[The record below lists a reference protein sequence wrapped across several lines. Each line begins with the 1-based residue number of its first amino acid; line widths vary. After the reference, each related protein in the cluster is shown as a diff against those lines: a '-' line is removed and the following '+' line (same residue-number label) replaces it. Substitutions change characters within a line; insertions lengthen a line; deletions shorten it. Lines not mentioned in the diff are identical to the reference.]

1 MIDVDRDQLRSA
13 RRAVI
18 GQAQQRRIALAEQ
31 IAATSL
37 QQMGEAHA
45 RRRAV
50 EIGNV
55 ALEPDCARL
64 ALADAERLSRRLLFE
79 PDQRR
84 RGRIVEAR
92 HAIGPAYADQRSEE
106 HTSELQSPMRISYS
120 VFCLTQKNKR

>member
-1 MIDVDRDQLRSA
+1 
-13 RRAVI
+13 
-18 GQAQQRRIALAEQ
+18 
-31 IAATSL
+31 
-37 QQMGEAHA
+37 MGEAHA

-92 HAIGPAYADQRSEE
+92 HAIGPAYADQIAFDRRHRARLFGRRIYPGEFADRSEE
-106 HTSELQSPMRISYS
+106 HTSELQSLMRISYAR
-120 VFCLTQKNKR
+120 FCMKKKKTN